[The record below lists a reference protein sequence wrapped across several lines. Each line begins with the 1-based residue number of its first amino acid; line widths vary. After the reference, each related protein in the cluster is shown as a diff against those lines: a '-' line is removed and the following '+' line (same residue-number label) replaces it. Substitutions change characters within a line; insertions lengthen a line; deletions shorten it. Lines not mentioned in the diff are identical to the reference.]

1 MRALSVLVV
10 MAMGAGLAAQTP
22 AALSAGTTVDAQ
34 LQSQLD
40 ARRAH
45 VGDPVTAVT
54 TAAVKDHG
62 KLVLPKGSRLSGH
75 VTSVVAADSPQS
87 SSEVGILF
95 DQATAADGK
104 AMPVHLDVASV
115 TQAAAEAEAM
125 PAMPMSPAEMS
136 PPMPAAGAAAGGGL
150 GLGGAVLAPVG
161 GAAAGLG
168 SAAAVAAP
176 MTPRAIPQPVVIG
189 ADGAVGAGSVL
200 SVPHGNLM
208 LASGTRLRLVAGGGG
223 R

>member
-22 AALSAGTTVDAQ
+22 AALSAGTKVDAQ

-40 ARRAH
+40 ARQAH

-62 KLVLPKGSRLSGH
+62 KLVLPKGSRLTGH
-75 VTSVVAADSPQS
+75 VTSVVSADSPQA

-95 DQATAADGK
+95 DQATAADGQ
-104 AMPVHLDVASV
+104 AVPVHLDIASV
-115 TQAAAEAEAM
+115 TQAAVEAD
-125 PAMPMSPAEMS
+125 AMPMMPAEMP
-136 PPMPAAGAAAGGGL
+136 PPMPAAGTAAGGGL
-150 GLGGAVLAPVG
+150 GLGGTVLAPVG

-176 MTPRAIPQPVVIG
+176 LPPLAIPQPVVIG
-189 ADGAVGAGSVL
+189 ADGTVGAGSVL

-208 LASGTRLRLVAGGGG
+208 LASGTRLRLVAAGGG

>member
-22 AALSAGTTVDAQ
+22 AALSAGTKVEAK

-115 TQAAAEAEAM
+115 TQAAAAADAM
-125 PAMPMSPAEMS
+125 PAMPAEMS
-136 PPMPAAGAAAGGGL
+136 PPMPAAGAAGGGGL

-176 MTPRAIPQPVVIG
+176 MPPRALPQPVVIG